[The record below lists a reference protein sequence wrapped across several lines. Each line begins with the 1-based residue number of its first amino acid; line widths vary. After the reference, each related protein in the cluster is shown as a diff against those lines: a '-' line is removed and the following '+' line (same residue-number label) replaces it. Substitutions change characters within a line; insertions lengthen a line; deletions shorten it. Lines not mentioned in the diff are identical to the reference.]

1 MVSRRPVRRH
11 QGERT
16 AFRSCAQVVVVVVV
30 VLVVVVGRLAGLRG
44 TLRSMKSGEKD
55 GKELSRFARYHG
67 KKREEGRVGGGE
79 RRMERNDIKSGRR
92 RANSD

>member
-1 MVSRRPVRRH
+1 
-11 QGERT
+11 
-16 AFRSCAQVVVVVVV
+16 
-30 VLVVVVGRLAGLRG
+30 
-44 TLRSMKSGEKD
+44 MKSGEKD

-67 KKREEGRVGGGE
+67 KKREEGRVGGGGG